1 MQRLLWIVRLLDAR
15 PAARPASAAR
25 RVEATTPAAHPTD
38 GDAANDAPA
47 NESAVPLP
55 LCTLTDAQ
63 RANYRARAAALPSSA
78 VKPLPSRA
86 ELRSTHLLQHVAA
99 AWGVR
104 DRLVGIAVDGAP
116 ITAAELDDALP
127 LVTWTREQLARRAL
141 PTSAVEGAPAE
152 STEAAMAA
160 LVADVATVCEGLKL
174 QHDGDKK
181 RRAVVSAIRAE
192 RRPSMLG
199 GAVARLLVLCDEPG
213 TSAQLAGLPKG
224 EAAAVARLRKALPAW
239 ERQWATREV
248 GDGAPEE
255 TPLAGAQRAWAM
267 ADAAM
272 GRIVRAGRYLA
283 KGDPAQEKL
292 WRAYRPAKK
301 RAKSPEA
308 PKPDA

>member
-1 MQRLLWIVRLLDAR
+1 MQRLIYVSCLLG
-15 PAARPASAAR
+15 ARPASAAR
-25 RVEATTPAAHPTD
+25 RQAVASTPAASPAV

-47 NESAVPLP
+47 NESAAPLP
-55 LCTLTDAQ
+55 LCALTDAQ
-63 RANYRARAAALPSSA
+63 RGRYRARAAALPPSA
-78 VKPLPSRA
+78 VRPLPA
-86 ELRSTHLLQHVAA
+86 HVDLRSTHLLQHVAA
-99 AWGVR
+99 AWGAR
-104 DRLVGIAVDGAP
+104 ARLVGIAVDGAP

-141 PTSAVEGAPAE
+141 PTSGDAPAE
-152 STEAAMAA
+152 GVEAAMAA
-160 LVADVATVCEGLKL
+160 LGADVATVCEGLKL
-174 QHDGDKK
+174 QVDGDRR
-181 RRAVVSAIRAE
+181 RRAVVSEIRAE

-199 GAVARLLVLCDEPG
+199 GAVARLLVLCDEPA
-213 TSAQLAGLPKG
+213 TAAQLAKLPKG

-248 GDGAPEE
+248 GEGAPEE

-272 GRIVRAGRYLA
+272 GRIVRAGRYLV